1 MSLVLDT
8 GTMKYRQNPNQPWR
22 PLVIK
27 AGMNWESMAD
37 TYDPDNGTYEVGQYV
52 LEEGMMYRCISEIT
66 TPEAWTPAH
75 WTSVNVG
82 DELSSLGNTLN
93 QLIQESAFEIVE
105 ENGEYKLYWY
115 GAQSDCPYTI
125 VYENG
130 VYNLYFNYT
139 VS

>member
-1 MSLVLDT
+1 MSNRTDIVVETDNAEGQVLLSASRVYDLTEDKTQDT
-8 GTMKYRQNPNQPWR
+8 INGE
-22 PLVIK
+22 IK
-27 AGMNWESMAD
+27 
-37 TYDPDNGTYEVGQYV
+37 
-52 LEEGMMYRCISEIT
+52 
-66 TPEAWTPAH
+66 
-75 WTSVNVG
+75 
-82 DELSSLGNTLN
+82 NTLLS
-93 QLIQESAFEIVE
+93 LIQESAFEIVE

>member
-8 GTMKYRQNPNQPWR
+8 GVMKYRKNSSQSWR
-22 PLVIK
+22 PLVLK
-27 AGMNWESMAD
+27 ANMNWESLAD
-37 TYDPDNGTYEVGQYV
+37 TYDPDNGTYEIGQYV
-52 LEEGMMYRCISEIT
+52 LEDSIMYRCVYAID

-75 WTSVNVG
+75 WIEINIG
-82 DELSSLGNTLN
+82 DELFSFRNTLLS
-93 QLIQESAFEIVE
+93 LIQESAFEIVE